1 MTSDAGATRREL
13 IEELD
18 SLSATLE
25 RAWRDVAPGEDPRI
39 PVLSDVV
46 ETGVATPADVP
57 AVLPDD
63 APPAAAQPPAAQ
75 PATSDA
81 VTALVDDLVAEW
93 LPVLAAELR
102 ARLLER
108 ALAGRGG
115 TAPPDRAQR

>member
-1 MTSDAGATRREL
+1 MTSDPGATRREL

-25 RAWRDVAPGEDPRI
+25 RAWQEVAPGEDPRI

-46 ETGVATPADVP
+46 ETGAIA
-57 AVLPDD
+57 AAD
-63 APPAAAQPPAAQ
+63 APAGLPGDAAPAAARPPVQDAA
-75 PATSDA
+75 A
-81 VTALVDDLVAEW
+81 ALVDELVAEW

-108 ALAGRGG
+108 ALAARGN
-115 TAPPDRAQR
+115 TSSPDAAQS